1 MRGDERTIK
10 GTRAERRGAGP
21 LGAAGRGRVVGAL
34 AALALLLTA
43 LTVPAWVYAPKADAF
58 GTINTLGQHAEH
70 EQITRAALACGAGKK
85 SDGSCFEP
93 SSLGQLAGHFG
104 TFGAVG
110 APDFDEMKVAA
121 AHCDS
126 GDFLDAPGYPT
137 GHDRAYRDAAING
150 CIGHARDR
158 YNQGITAADQLLD
171 SGDVLRGDQV
181 DINLG
186 CSFNTDGS
194 GSRHNAKCD
203 VIEDFGRALHTVQ
216 DFYSHSNYVDH
227 SDPGEPIGPTNPP
240 GLGLSAPSELMNLS
254 DAGPKTFPPNLTT
267 GYYDS
272 YFTDFCTPF
281 NTLVRHA
288 CLNKDEAVIDVNTG
302 VDPPTWS
309 VFLGEDNE
317 ETTHRGE
324 ILDNEK
330 RAVDAAVV
338 ETRQQ
343 WADFR
348 QSLSTKY
355 GADRAHKMILAIT
368 QDVPKVD
375 LVFAIDTT
383 GSMSPYINTVVAN
396 ADALLDDLS
405 AGGSLPFVRLT
416 DYRVGV
422 VDYKDVDSPD
432 PDSCPPDPYDATT
445 DLAFSDSHSD
455 IVDALDTLPGKVGGG
470 CDIPEDMLSGIKRAV
485 DFPWRNGGSKS
496 IIVMADAPGHDP
508 ETHSGLTMQ
517 SVIDAANAVDPA
529 SVYPILVGGDP
540 AATAFETAL
549 AKGTGGKVFDSA
561 TAGGVAQALVDAITA
576 IAAAPPTGDVAAPT
590 VKVNLPTGP
599 DAQGG
604 VFNASQAPVTG
615 TVTATDDS
623 GVAALDCTDNG
634 GGLTLGPLTHDAS
647 GNAGRTLTV
656 TGDGEHEILCQAT
669 DASPAANTGVGEGSQ
684 PVGAVVVDATAPTV
698 TCPASPALIQPAD
711 NRMVPVTT
719 NVTVADAA
727 SGPAGFTLTSVTGG
741 SAGDVQDFDTGTA
754 DTSGELR
761 AVPSAHY
768 TLTYQGKDVVG
779 NTATCAT
786 TVTVAAAGGGT
797 VGVDTT
803 VSAVEKKSASPLVS
817 PKLTTGH
824 SGELLLAYV
833 SADGPAAGTQQVTR
847 VTGGG
852 LTWTRAARSNPKGIG
867 TAEVW
872 QAYATGQVTSAA
884 VAASLAQRGYDGAI
898 TVVAYTGAATTVGAT
913 AQGSGRGGTPAA
925 TVTTTVPGALVQA
938 AGHDWSR
945 ALRLTPRSG
954 QLIPVQYADTRVAD
968 TYWVQRAGPVATAGT
983 HVTIGL
989 AGPLPDRWALAAV
1002 EVRPALS

>member
-1 MRGDERTIK
+1 MIGART
-10 GTRAERRGAGP
+10 
-21 LGAAGRGRVVGAL
+21 AAGRGRRRTGPTGPAGRGRIAGAL

-43 LTVPAWVYAPKADAF
+43 LTVPTWVYAPKADAF
-58 GTINTLGQHAEH
+58 GTVISPELGQHAEH

-93 SSLGQLAGHFG
+93 DSLGQLAGHFG

-110 APDFDEMKVAA
+110 APDWDETDVAE
-121 AHCDS
+121 AHCDNA
-126 GDFLDAPGYPT
+126 DFLDVPGYP
-137 GHDRAYRDAAING
+137 HDRTARDNAING
-150 CIGHARDR
+150 CIDHARAR
-158 YNQGITAADQLLD
+158 YDQGVTAAGQLLD

-181 DINLG
+181 DISLG
-186 CSFNTDGS
+186 CSFNVDGS

-216 DFYSHSNYVDH
+216 DFYSHSNYVDR
-227 SDPGEPIGPTNPP
+227 SDPDEPIGPTNPP
-240 GLGLSAPSELMNLS
+240 GLSQSAPSELMNLS
-254 DAGPKTFPPNLTT
+254 DTGPKKIPPNLTT
-267 GYYDS
+267 GYYKS
-272 YFTDFCTPF
+272 FFTDFCTPL

-288 CLNKDEAVIDVNTG
+288 CMNKDKAIINVDTG

-309 VFLGEDNE
+309 VSLGLLPQER
-317 ETTHRGE
+317 THRGV

-330 RAVDAAVV
+330 RAVDAAVA

-343 WADFR
+343 WVDFR
-348 QSLSTKY
+348 KSLSHQY
-355 GADRAHKMILAIT
+355 GDARAHKMILAIT

-383 GSMSPYINTVVAN
+383 GSMAPYIDQVVSN

-405 AGGSLPFVRLT
+405 AGGNVPFVRLT

-445 DLAFSDSHSD
+445 DLPFSNSHSD

-496 IIVMADAPGHDP
+496 IIVMGDAPGHDP
-508 ETHSGLTMQ
+508 EAHSGLTQQ
-517 SVIDAANAVDPA
+517 SVIDAAKAVDPA

-540 AATAFETAL
+540 SATAFETAL
-549 AKGTGGKVFDSA
+549 AEGTGGKVFDSD

-590 VKVNLPTGP
+590 VTVHLPTPP

-615 TVTATDDS
+615 SVTATDES
-623 GVAALDCTDNG
+623 GVASLDCADNG

-656 TGDGEHEILCQAT
+656 TGDGEHEISCQAT
-669 DASPAANTGVGEGSQ
+669 DASPSANTGVGEGSD
-684 PVGAVVVDATAPTV
+684 PVGTAVIDATSPTV
-698 TCPASPALIQPAD
+698 ACPASPALIQPAD
-711 NRMVPVTT
+711 SRMVPVTT
-719 NVTVADAA
+719 DVTVTDDA

-741 SAGDVQDFDTGTA
+741 PAGDVQDFDIGTA

-761 AVPSAHY
+761 AVPSAQY
-768 TLTYQGKDVVG
+768 TLTYQGKDAAG
-779 NTATCAT
+779 NTATCT
-786 TVTVAAAGGGT
+786 TRVVVTAGSGGAVAIDKA
-797 VGVDTT
+797 

-824 SGELLLAYV
+824 GGELLLAYV
-833 SADGPAAGTQQVTR
+833 SADGPADGTQQVTR

-852 LTWTRAARSNPKGIG
+852 LTWTRAARSNAKGIG

-872 QAYATGQVTSAA
+872 QAYATSPVTSAS
-884 VAASLAQRGYDGAI
+884 VTASLARRGYDGAI
-898 TVVAYTGAATTVGAT
+898 TVVAYTGAASTVGAT
-913 AQGSGRGGTPAA
+913 AHASGRGGTPSA

-938 AGHDWSR
+938 AGHDWSS
-945 ALRLTPRSG
+945 ALRLTPKSG
-954 QLIPVQYADTRVAD
+954 QRILVQYADTRMDD
-968 TYWVQRAGPVATAGT
+968 TYWVQGAGPVVAAGT

-989 AGPLPDRWALAAV
+989 TQPLPDRWGLAAV